1 MAPSHTTTNTT
12 MERIILA
19 VLLTVIASCSA
30 KPKEQIVGGSNAQ
43 QCEFPHMVFV
53 DIKTKNSGSLCG
65 GTLISDKWVL
75 TAAHCV
81 KGDVVKVE
89 ANFGSTHKFN
99 ASKVIKVKQWIPHP
113 KYRKTN
119 TVINDVAVLELAEKV
134 PFTKCIAP
142 LALPNKGDTFNGT
155 CIAVGWGK
163 TGNEGILPDHLQK
176 TRINVMSTSQC
187 QKTASGI
194 SAEQH
199 ICVGDNKFKGKNV
212 CGGDSGG
219 GLVCR
224 RKSDNAYV
232 VAGVASYVLDC
243 NKGLGVYAN
252 TANFIDYI
260 KGYMNL

>member
-1 MAPSHTTTNTT
+1 

-30 KPKEQIVGGSNAQ
+30 RPNEHIVGGINAR

-53 DIKTKNSGSLCG
+53 DIKTKDSGSLCG

-89 ANFGSTHKFN
+89 ANFGSSLKYN
-99 ASKVIKVKQWIPHP
+99 ASKVIKVRQWIPHP

-119 TVINDVAVLELAEKV
+119 TLINDVAVLELAERV
-134 PFTKCIAP
+134 PFTNCIAP
-142 LALPNKGDTFNGT
+142 LALPNKGDTFDGT
-155 CIAVGWGK
+155 CLAVGWGL
-163 TGNEGILPDHLQK
+163 TGNNGILPDQLQK
-176 TRINVMSTSQC
+176 ARIKVIPTSEC
-187 QKTASGI
+187 QKHAPGI
-194 SAEQH
+194 FAEQH
-199 ICVGDNKFKGKNV
+199 ICVGDKKHMGKNV

-232 VAGVASYVLDC
+232 VAGIASYVLDC
-243 NKGLGVYAN
+243 DKGFGVYAN
-252 TANFIDYI
+252 TANFLDYI
-260 KGYMNL
+260 KGYMNS